1 MEVIDIKIF
10 DDIMDNMEYY
20 DIDLPIIPID
30 DLLEDLETKKTID

>member
-30 DLLEDLETKKTID
+30 DLLEDLETKKRID